1 MENRKKVEEII
12 ERETF
17 FLFVLQNSLKNKP
30 SFLFFF
36 TCRLSTVLFMFAFLK
51 GGTSKQT
58 P

>member
-36 TCRLSTVLFMFAFLK
+36 LLADSLRYYLCLLS
-51 GGTSKQT
+51 
-58 P
+58 